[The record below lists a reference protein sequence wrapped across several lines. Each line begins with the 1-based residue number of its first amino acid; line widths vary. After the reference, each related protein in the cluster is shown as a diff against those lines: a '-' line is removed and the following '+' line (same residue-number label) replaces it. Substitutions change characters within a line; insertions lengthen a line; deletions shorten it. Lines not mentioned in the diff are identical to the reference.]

1 MAGTISR
8 APRGTWIHRTL
19 NRVWYKLTGGTL
31 F

>member
-1 MAGTISR
+1 MAGTFTPLAGGSR
-8 APRGTWIHRTL
+8 IRRTL